1 MKYWNIPP
9 CGACATC
16 RDARG
21 EKWDNSRDGARG
33 VRPGARAGGLRGN
46 APGSSPVCRV
56 PRETRRSF
64 GRSSGGINN
73 VTGDHTTVTVEGQ
86 NPVHDAFCPAQR
98 GTSCGSCDHM
108 SSGFRLEP
116 YAQASIRQRFLAAP
130 RELTARAPQMTG
142 LGDHHGHRNR
152 PRYVRAGP
160 ETEPWE
166 IFLGRRCTRY
176 LWRSMGEQTGKKT
189 ARNTGSATK
198 SAGVK
203 RGLPRNGVELF
214 SKTYLIF

>member
-1 MKYWNIPP
+1 
-9 CGACATC
+9 
-16 RDARG
+16 
-21 EKWDNSRDGARG
+21 
-33 VRPGARAGGLRGN
+33 
-46 APGSSPVCRV
+46 
-56 PRETRRSF
+56 
-64 GRSSGGINN
+64 
-73 VTGDHTTVTVEGQ
+73 
-86 NPVHDAFCPAQR
+86 
-98 GTSCGSCDHM
+98 M

-198 SAGVK
+198 SVGVK
-203 RGLPRNGVELF
+203 RGLRRNVVELF